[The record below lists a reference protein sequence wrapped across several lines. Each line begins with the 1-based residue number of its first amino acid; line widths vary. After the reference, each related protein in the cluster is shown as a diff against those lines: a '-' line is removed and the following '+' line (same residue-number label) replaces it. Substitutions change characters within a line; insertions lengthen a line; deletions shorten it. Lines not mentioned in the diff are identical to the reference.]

1 MDKMLNEL
9 AEILKVSRD
18 GLQAVFQEI
27 GLNYR
32 EVYEVL
38 AREQAI
44 ESVVGNL
51 SGVAL
56 LATGFLVTSMF
67 IVSAES
73 RWMNESTF
81 KLWIK
86 LWKIAVPI
94 LLVAW
99 VLLSL
104 TPLLTPNL
112 NLIKELLND

>member
-1 MDKMLNEL
+1 MDKVLNEL
-9 AEILKVSRD
+9 AGILKVSRE
-18 GLQAVFQEI
+18 GLQAIFQEI
-27 GLNYR
+27 GSNYR

-51 SGVAL
+51 FGVAL
-56 LATGFLVTSMF
+56 VATGLLAASMF
-67 IVSAES
+67 IVLAE
-73 RWMNESTF
+73 RRLMNESTF

-94 LLVAW
+94 LFGAW

>member
-1 MDKMLNEL
+1 MDKALNEL
-9 AEILKVSRD
+9 TGILRVSRE
-18 GLQAVFQEI
+18 GLQAIFQEI

-51 SGVAL
+51 FGVAF
-56 LATGFLVTSMF
+56 LATGLLVTSMF
-67 IVSAES
+67 IVSAER

-94 LLVAW
+94 LFVAW

-112 NLIKELLND
+112 NLIQNLLDK